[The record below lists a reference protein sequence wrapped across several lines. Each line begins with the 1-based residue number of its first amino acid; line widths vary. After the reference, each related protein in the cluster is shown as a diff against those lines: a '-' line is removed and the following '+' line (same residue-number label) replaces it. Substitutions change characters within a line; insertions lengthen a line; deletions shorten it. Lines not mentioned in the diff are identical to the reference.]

1 MTEQN
6 VLDAL
11 KNVTYPGFTKDIVTF
26 GFVKDIVVENTTVGM
41 MIDITSSAEEVK
53 KEIIEKATEELKK
66 AGFEE
71 IHVNINA
78 PQAPKQMSNS
88 VSGKN
93 IAPHIKNFVMVSSGK
108 GGVGKSTTSANLAI
122 ALAMQGK
129 KVGLLDADIYG
140 PNIPRMMGV
149 DGQKPEIQ
157 GNKLEPLKAY
167 GVEIMSMGSIMDEG
181 KALIWRGSMIMK
193 AIDQFLRDIL
203 WSELDVLVIDMPPG
217 TGDAQLSLAQSVP
230 ITAGITVTT
239 PQEVS
244 LDDSRR
250 SLNMFDK
257 LNIPTA
263 GIIENMSG
271 FICPSCDEESDIFGI
286 GTTLPVAK
294 EFNTDLI
301 ARIPIEPAIRI
312 GGDTG
317 MPIVYHKP
325 DSETSKRYQEAAT
338 KLWAFVEKVNAE
350 GLADNTG
357 VQPTTA
363 PGVSACSTGA
373 GAAAT
378 AAPARATEGT
388 TTPPVKQDGIK
399 MASKPASDES
409 CGTGCGC
416 H

>member
-1 MTEQN
+1 MTQEN
-6 VLDAL
+6 VLEAL

-26 GFVKDIVVENTTVGM
+26 GFVKDIVINGDTIGLT
-41 MIDITSSAEEVK
+41 IDITSSADEVK
-53 KEIIEKATEELKK
+53 AQLRLEATNELNKL
-66 AGFEE
+66 GFKD
-71 IHVNINA
+71 VNINITA
-78 PQAPKQMSNS
+78 PEAPKQMSNS

-108 GGVGKSTTSANLAI
+108 GGVGKSTTSVNI
-122 ALAMQGK
+122 AVAMAMQGK

-149 DGQKPEIQ
+149 EDQKPEIQ
-157 GNKLEPLKAY
+157 GNKAVPLKAY
-167 GVEIMSMGSIMDEG
+167 GVEIMSMGSLMEPG
-181 KALIWRGSMIMK
+181 TSLIWRGSMIMK
-193 AIDQFLRDIL
+193 AIEQFLRDIL

-217 TGDAQLSLAQSVP
+217 TGDAQLSLAQAVP

-250 SLNMFDK
+250 SLDMFQK
-257 LNIPTA
+257 LHIPTA

-271 FICPSCDEESDIFGI
+271 FICPSCDTESDIFGM
-286 GTTLPVAK
+286 GTTEPVAK
-294 EFNTDLI
+294 EYDTNVI
-301 ARIPIEPAIRI
+301 ARIPIEPAIRV

-317 MPIVYHKP
+317 MPVTYHKP
-325 DSETSKRYQEAAT
+325 DSETAKRYQEAASN
-338 KLWAFVEKVNAE
+338 LLAFIDKVNAE
-350 GLADNTG
+350 GLADNSS
-357 VQPTTA
+357 VQPTTP

-373 GAAAT
+373 GAAS
-378 AAPARATEGT
+378 APAKTEG
-388 TTPPVKQDGIK
+388 
-399 MASKPASDES
+399 ES

>member
-11 KNVTYPGFTKDIVTF
+11 KNVTYPGFTKDVVTF
-26 GFVKDIVVENTTVGM
+26 GFVKDIVVENTTVGLM
-41 MIDITSSAEEVK
+41 LDITSSADEVK
-53 KEIIEKATEELKK
+53 NELIERATEELKK

-78 PQAPKQMSNS
+78 PQAPRQMSNS

-108 GGVGKSTTSANLAI
+108 GGVGKSTTSVNLAI

-149 DGQKPEIQ
+149 EGRKPEIQ

-167 GVEIMSMGSIMDEG
+167 GVEIMSMGSIMEDG

-193 AIDQFLRDIL
+193 AIEQFLRDIL

-250 SLNMFDK
+250 SLNMFKK
-257 LNIPTA
+257 LDIPTA

-271 FICPSCDEESDIFGI
+271 FICPSCDEESDIFGM
-286 GTTLPVAK
+286 GTSAAVAK
-294 EFNTDLI
+294 EFDTELMT
-301 ARIPIEPAIRI
+301 RIPIEPAIRI

-317 MPIVYHKP
+317 QPIAYHKP
-325 DSETSKRYQEAAT
+325 DSETAKRYHEAAT
-338 KLWAFVEKVNAE
+338 KLWDFVEKVNAE
-350 GLADNTG
+350 GGPDNSG
-357 VQPTTA
+357 VQPTTP
-363 PGVSACSTGA
+363 PGVSACSTG

-378 AAPARATEGT
+378 PAKAEEKTAEG
-388 TTPPVKQDGIK
+388 
-399 MASKPASDES
+399 ES

>member
-1 MTEQN
+1 MHNLKDMKDYIMTEQN

-26 GFVKDIVVENTTVGM
+26 GFVKDVVVENTTVGLM
-41 MIDITSSAEEVK
+41 LDITSSADEVK
-53 KEIIEKATEELKK
+53 NELIEKATSELKK

-78 PQAPKQMSNS
+78 PQAPTQMSNS

-93 IAPHIKNFVMVSSGK
+93 LAPHIKNFVMVSSGK
-108 GGVGKSTTSANLAI
+108 GGVGKSTTSVNLAI

-140 PNIPRMMGV
+140 PNIPRMMGLHAV
-149 DGQKPEIQ
+149 KPEIH

-167 GVEIMSMGSIMDEG
+167 GVEFMSMGSIMEDG
-181 KALIWRGSMIMK
+181 AALIWRGSMIMK
-193 AIDQFLRDIL
+193 AIEQFLRDIL

-250 SLNMFDK
+250 SLNMFKK
-257 LNIPTA
+257 LEIPTA

-271 FICPSCDEESDIFGI
+271 FICPSCDTESDIFGM
-286 GTTLPVAK
+286 GTSASVAK
-294 EFNTDLI
+294 EFDTELMT
-301 ARIPIEPAIRI
+301 RIPIEPAIRI

-317 MPIVYHKP
+317 MPIAYNKP
-325 DSETSKRYQEAAT
+325 DSETAKRYQEAAT
-338 KLWAFVEKVNAE
+338 KLWEFIEKVNAE
-350 GLADNTG
+350 GGADNSS
-357 VQPTTA
+357 VQPTTP

-373 GAAAT
+373 GAAA
-378 AAPARATEGT
+378 APAKEEPAKAAEG
-388 TTPPVKQDGIK
+388 
-399 MASKPASDES
+399 ES

>member
-1 MTEQN
+1 MTEEN
-6 VLDAL
+6 VLEAL

-26 GFVKDIVVENTTVGM
+26 GFVKDIVVENTTVGLM
-41 MIDITSSAEEVK
+41 LDITSSADEVK
-53 KEIIEKATEELKK
+53 NELIENATAELKK

-78 PQAPKQMSNS
+78 PQSPKQMSNS

-108 GGVGKSTTSANLAI
+108 GGVGKSTTAVNLAI
-122 ALAMQGK
+122 SLAMQGK

-149 DGQKPEIQ
+149 DGIKPEIH

-167 GVEIMSMGSIMDEG
+167 GVEIMSMGAIMEEG

-193 AIDQFLRDIL
+193 AIEQFLRDIL

-250 SLNMFDK
+250 SLNMFKK
-257 LNIPTA
+257 LEIPTA

-271 FICPSCDEESDIFGI
+271 FICPSCDTESDIFGM
-286 GTTLPVAK
+286 GTSAAVAK
-294 EFNTDLI
+294 EFDTELM
-301 ARIPIEPAIRI
+301 ACIPIEPAIRI

-317 MPIVYHKP
+317 MPIAYHKP
-325 DSETSKRYQEAAT
+325 DSETGKRYHEAAT
-338 KLWAFVEKVNAE
+338 KLWEFIEKVNAE
-350 GLADNTG
+350 GGADNSS
-357 VQPTTA
+357 VQPTTP

-373 GAAAT
+373 GAAA
-378 AAPARATEGT
+378 APAKAEEPAKATT
-388 TTPPVKQDGIK
+388 
-399 MASKPASDES
+399 DES